1 MAAPPPLWLAVAELA
16 GTGAVEGEEGVFVTE
31 RERGTGGQM
40 EWEGPQPALWEKV
53 MHLMYSNGTPDWGVL
68 WCGQLHFQHL
78 IRQWTRKVFC
88 LPKQHSWGRPTC
100 CVLVLASPA
109 VIRKELNL
117 LLILKAILTSSQGLK
132 YSLSY
137 LLITLTPN
145 NSPLVFSIPWHYRKL
160 CCSTN
165 LISLFFISLLTQ
177 KKEGKFNMRAK
188 SCFLK

>member
-1 MAAPPPLWLAVAELA
+1 MPKLELCCCTCKLANYSAVLKYLLFLSTLSDELWTWHPGCTLADFL
-16 GTGAVEGEEGVFVTE
+16 
-31 RERGTGGQM
+31 
-40 EWEGPQPALWEKV
+40 
-53 MHLMYSNGTPDWGVL
+53 L

-177 KKEGKFNMRAK
+177 KKEGKFNMRAR